1 MTTGAAPGS
10 SRITLFGIALI
21 WMTAQ
26 VMVAV
31 AHDWIARPE
40 ASQPKPPDALHRSL
54 RDGNADGGRVCR
66 QTDFKYCERDEGILF
81 GRSAS

>member
-26 VMVAV
+26 ALVAV
-31 AHDWIARPE
+31 AHDFWISRGGHRNTSGQCEPFGPIAVIGRGWLVGRTVFVPFKRGTP
-40 ASQPKPPDALHRSL
+40 SPDA
-54 RDGNADGGRVCR
+54 
-66 QTDFKYCERDEGILF
+66 KI
-81 GRSAS
+81 